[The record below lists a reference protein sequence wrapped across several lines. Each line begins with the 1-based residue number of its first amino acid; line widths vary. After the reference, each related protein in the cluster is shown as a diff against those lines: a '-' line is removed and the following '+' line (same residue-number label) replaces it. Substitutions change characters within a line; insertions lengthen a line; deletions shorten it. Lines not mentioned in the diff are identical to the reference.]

1 MREPKSSW
9 LWTGRRLSAIG
20 DSPGDNGLAQFSLS
34 HQYQSQS
41 PEVNMIIVTYLADD
55 NARKRRRARRN
66 AQREQAMQD
75 ASLARRVA
83 NSTCSTRVTK
93 AISLSGTRQKVV
105 EGGAVCL
112 PEVALFA
119 AGHRKSK
126 QVTAR

>member
-1 MREPKSSW
+1 
-9 LWTGRRLSAIG
+9 
-20 DSPGDNGLAQFSLS
+20 
-34 HQYQSQS
+34 
-41 PEVNMIIVTYLADD
+41 MIIVTYLADD
-55 NARKRRRARRN
+55 NARNRRRARRQ

-93 AISLSGTRQKVV
+93 AISLAGTRQKNV

-119 AGHRKSK
+119 AGHRKSNN
-126 QVTAR
+126 VTAR

>member
-1 MREPKSSW
+1 
-9 LWTGRRLSAIG
+9 
-20 DSPGDNGLAQFSLS
+20 
-34 HQYQSQS
+34 
-41 PEVNMIIVTYLADD
+41 MIIVTYLADD
-55 NARKRRRARRN
+55 NARNRRRARRQ

-93 AISLSGTRQKVV
+93 AISLAGTRQKEV

-112 PEVALFA
+112 PEVALYA

>member
-1 MREPKSSW
+1 
-9 LWTGRRLSAIG
+9 
-20 DSPGDNGLAQFSLS
+20 
-34 HQYQSQS
+34 
-41 PEVNMIIVTYLADD
+41 MIIVTYLADD
-55 NARKRRRARRN
+55 NARNRRRARRK

-93 AISLSGTRQKVV
+93 AISLAGTCQKEV

-119 AGHRKSK
+119 AGHRKSNN
-126 QVTAR
+126 VTAR

>member
-1 MREPKSSW
+1 
-9 LWTGRRLSAIG
+9 
-20 DSPGDNGLAQFSLS
+20 
-34 HQYQSQS
+34 
-41 PEVNMIIVTYLADD
+41 MIIVTYLADD
-55 NARKRRRARRN
+55 NARNRRRARRQ

-93 AISLSGTRQKVV
+93 AISLAGTRQKEV

-119 AGHRKSK
+119 AGHRTSK

>member
-1 MREPKSSW
+1 
-9 LWTGRRLSAIG
+9 
-20 DSPGDNGLAQFSLS
+20 
-34 HQYQSQS
+34 
-41 PEVNMIIVTYLADD
+41 MIIVTYLADD
-55 NARKRRRARRN
+55 NARNRRRARRQ

-75 ASLARRVA
+75 AFLARRVA
-83 NSTCSTRVTK
+83 NSTCSTRVSK
-93 AISLSGTRQKVV
+93 AISLAGTRQMEV

>member
-1 MREPKSSW
+1 
-9 LWTGRRLSAIG
+9 
-20 DSPGDNGLAQFSLS
+20 
-34 HQYQSQS
+34 
-41 PEVNMIIVTYLADD
+41 MIIVTYLADD
-55 NARKRRRARRN
+55 NARNRRRARRQ

-93 AISLSGTRQKVV
+93 AISLAGTRQKEV

-112 PEVALFA
+112 PEVAMFA
-119 AGHRKSK
+119 AGHRTSK

>member
-1 MREPKSSW
+1 
-9 LWTGRRLSAIG
+9 
-20 DSPGDNGLAQFSLS
+20 
-34 HQYQSQS
+34 
-41 PEVNMIIVTYLADD
+41 MIIVTYLADD
-55 NARKRRRARRN
+55 NARNRRRARRQ

-93 AISLSGTRQKVV
+93 AISLAGTRQKEV

>member
-1 MREPKSSW
+1 
-9 LWTGRRLSAIG
+9 
-20 DSPGDNGLAQFSLS
+20 
-34 HQYQSQS
+34 
-41 PEVNMIIVTYLADD
+41 MIIVTYLADD
-55 NARKRRRARRN
+55 NARNRRRARRQ

-93 AISLSGTRQKVV
+93 AISFAGTRQKEV

-119 AGHRKSK
+119 AGHRKSNN
-126 QVTAR
+126 VTAR

>member
-1 MREPKSSW
+1 MTIVITILAS
-9 LWTGRRLSAIG
+9 
-20 DSPGDNGLAQFSLS
+20 DNSKNR
-34 HQYQSQS
+34 Y
-41 PEVNMIIVTYLADD
+41 
-55 NARKRRRARRN
+55 RARR
-66 AQREQAMQD
+66 AAKREQAMQD

-93 AISLSGTRQKVV
+93 AISLAGTRQKEV

-126 QVTAR
+126 HVTAR